1 MKTYLSGFL
10 TSLILAIIIG
20 FAVIPLL
27 KKLKFGQNI
36 LNYVTEHNYKSGTPT
51 MGGVIFIASAIIGF
65 IIFAKPDKYLSTVCI
80 TVGLSYMAVGFIDD
94 FIKIKLKRNK
104 GLSAIQ
110 KTVFELII
118 AVIISIFALTR
129 GLTKVYLPFFN
140 FTVDL
145 GFAFIPVCVLVFVA
159 TTNSVN
165 LTDGLDGLASGV
177 TYIVL
182 LTFGTIILLQTKTF
196 ANNYTSVVEYENVA
210 LLLFTLAGGLVG
222 YLLFN
227 THKASVFMGDTGSLA
242 LGGFVA
248 ITSIVSGN
256 LLFVPIVGITY
267 ALSSI
272 SVIVQ
277 VVYYKKTKKRVFL
290 MAPIHHHFQHK
301 GFDEGKIAVGYK
313 LLTLIL
319 GLICVISY
327 L

>member
-1 MKTYLSGFL
+1 MKAYLSVFL
-10 TSLILAIIIG
+10 TSLIFAILIG
-20 FAVIPLL
+20 IVVIPLL

-51 MGGVIFIASAIIGF
+51 MGGVIFVASAIISFF
-65 IIFAKPDKYLSTVCI
+65 IFSKPDKYLSVVCI
-80 TVGLSYMAVGFIDD
+80 TVGLSYMTVGFIDD

-104 GLSAIQ
+104 GLSALQ
-110 KTVFELII
+110 KTLFELII
-118 AVIISIFALTR
+118 AIIISVFAYVK
-129 GLTKVYLPFFN
+129 GLTKVYIPIAN
-140 FTVDL
+140 FTVDF
-145 GFAFIPVCVLVFVA
+145 GWTFIPLCILLFIS

-177 TYIVL
+177 TYIVF
-182 LTFGTIILLQTKTF
+182 LTLGTIIFLQTSAFSKD
-196 ANNYTSVVEYENVA
+196 YVSVDEYKNVA
-210 LLLFTLAGGLVG
+210 VLLFSLAGGLVG

-248 ITSIVSGN
+248 ITSTVSGN
-256 LLFVPIVGITY
+256 MLLVPIVGITY
-267 ALSSI
+267 VLSSI

-277 VVYYKKTKKRVFL
+277 VIHYKRTKKRIFL

-301 GFDEGKIAVGYK
+301 GFDESKIAIGYK
-313 LLTLIL
+313 IVTLCL